1 MSNKTS
7 GLTPFFD
14 PRTVAIVGASTTFAK
29 WGTII
34 FHNVLLGGFAGKIYP
49 VNPNRREIF
58 GLPAYK
64 SLAAIPGPVDLV
76 VIIVPTEK
84 VIGVLNEAGDKGTKA
99 AIIITAGYSETGD
112 DGKRL
117 EEETIRV
124 ARRHGIRVIGPN
136 CMGIVS
142 MPAHLTSW
150 MPSYIPEPGRV
161 SVVTQSGNMGSSI
174 ATSVVRRGLGI
185 ARVISTGNEADLTT
199 VDFIDFLSEDPQT
212 DIILSYI
219 EGVEDGSGLLRS
231 LRRVSRKKPVVV
243 IKAGSTQAGARASAS
258 HTGAMVGSDTVFTA
272 ALRSS
277 GAIRAQD
284 IDEMIDYA
292 AVLSSQPIPRG
303 NRVGVITLGGGWGV
317 MAADALAQHGLDVV
331 TLRPETID
339 RLNAMLP
346 PYWSRGNPVD
356 LVAGLKDGDFKKPL
370 TTLLE
375 SDYIDSLM
383 LLGIGYGGL
392 RGRFILGSPYSHLYD
407 MKEIGDYF
415 VRADETTAQA
425 IISLIDVY
433 KKPIIPVVDQRILEE
448 DNRFKE
454 ILKGKGI
461 LLFPS
466 PLRGAIA
473 LSGLV
478 RYGHYVRREPTS

>member
-1 MSNKTS
+1 MSDTQS
-7 GLTPFFD
+7 ELTPFFA
-14 PRTVAIVGASTTFAK
+14 PRSVAIVGASTTFAK

-34 FHNVLLGGFAGKIYP
+34 FHNVLVGGFKGNIYP
-49 VNPNRREIF
+49 VNQNQREIF

-64 SLAAIPGPVDLV
+64 SLADIPGPVDLV
-76 VIIVPTEK
+76 MIIVPMEK

-99 AIIITAGYSETGD
+99 VILITAGYSETGD
-112 DGKRL
+112 EGARL
-117 EEETIRV
+117 EEETIRA
-124 ARRHGIRVIGPN
+124 ARRRGMRVLGPN
-136 CMGIVS
+136 CMGMVS
-142 MPAHLTSW
+142 MPVSLTAW
-150 MPSYIPEPGRV
+150 MPSYVPEPGRI

-185 ARVISTGNEADLTT
+185 ARVVSTGNEADLTT
-199 VDFIDFLSEDPQT
+199 IDFIDYFSEDPET

-219 EGVEDGSGLLRS
+219 EGVEDGSGLLNS
-231 LRRVSRKKPVVV
+231 LRRVSRKKPVIV

-258 HTGAMVGSDTVFTA
+258 HTGAMVGSDAVFTA
-272 ALRSS
+272 ALRTS

-284 IDEMIDYA
+284 IEEMVDYA

-317 MAADALAQHGLDVV
+317 MAADALAQHGLEVV
-331 TLRPETID
+331 ELQPETVD
-339 RLNAMLP
+339 RLNEILP
-346 PYWSRGNPVD
+346 PYWSRSNPVD

-407 MKEIGDYF
+407 MKEIGEFF
-415 VRADETTAQA
+415 VNADETTAEA
-425 IISLIDVY
+425 IIGLIDVY

-454 ILKGKGI
+454 ILKRKGI

-466 PLRGAIA
+466 PLRGALA
-473 LSGLV
+473 LSALV
-478 RYGHYVRREPTS
+478 RYGHYVNRKATS